1 MNGLFGVNGIGGFLV
16 AVVLLLAIVFWFG
29 SNAVATQ
36 KRTATQSYTI
46 VDPMGLK
53 ADSTANAE
61 HLKIEK

>member
-29 SNAVATQ
+29 TNAMMTQ

-46 VDPMGLK
+46 VDPLGLK
-53 ADSTANAE
+53 DQSTANVE
-61 HLKIEK
+61 HLKINK